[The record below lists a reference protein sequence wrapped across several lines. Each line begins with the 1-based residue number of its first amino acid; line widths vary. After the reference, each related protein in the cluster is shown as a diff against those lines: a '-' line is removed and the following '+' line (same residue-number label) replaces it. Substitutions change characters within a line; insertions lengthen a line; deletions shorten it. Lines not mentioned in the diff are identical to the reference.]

1 MGLSQ
6 GEETRPGASP
16 ILAWLLPIALTA
28 IAIILLAT
36 GDSGRELLRYDRAA
50 LAGGEAWRLLSGHLV
65 HLGTS
70 HAVLN
75 VAGLLLVWFLVGTA
89 LATREWLWV
98 LAGSMAGVSAGLWF
112 LSPQVGGYVGL
123 SGALHGL
130 LAAGVIAQFRQRA
143 LESSVIAAV
152 VIGKLVYE
160 QLLGPLPGSEST
172 SGVNVVVDAHLFG
185 LIGGTL
191 VALTLI
197 RVRGKAPI

>member
-1 MGLSQ
+1 
-6 GEETRPGASP
+6 
-16 ILAWLLPIALTA
+16 
-28 IAIILLAT
+28 
-36 GDSGRELLRYDRAA
+36 
-50 LAGGEAWRLLSGHLV
+50 
-65 HLGTS
+65 
-70 HAVLN
+70 
-75 VAGLLLVWFLVGTA
+75 
-89 LATREWLWV
+89 
-98 LAGSMAGVSAGLWF
+98 MAGVSAGLWF
-112 LSPQVGGYVGL
+112 LSPQVGWYVGL

-172 SGVNVVVDAHLFG
+172 SGGNVVVDAHLFG
-185 LIGGTL
+185 LIGGIL